1 MTNLPSTETPM
12 NVGTMTGSVLK
23 SPGTK
28 ASAVVWAALVVFT
41 VASFALGGEH
51 LIDNKTLAAALVIGI
66 AAIKIRLV
74 GLHFMELRHA
84 PIALRLVFEAYCV
97 VLFLAL
103 MGIYVFV

>member
-1 MTNLPSTETPM
+1 MD
-12 NVGTMTGSVLK
+12 VQAGTGSVLTN
-23 SPGTK
+23 PATR
-28 ASAVVWAALVVFT
+28 ASAAVWAALVVFT

-51 LIDNKTLAAALVIGI
+51 LIDNKTLAAAVVIAI

-103 MGIYVFV
+103 MGIYVIA